1 MDKDQFSRAVDI
13 SYFFTYLPSLWFE
26 ATGGYPA
33 SVRENRGSCR
43 HLNFPK
49 VLEVANF
56 DVFVHPDPEQ

>member
-13 SYFFTYLPSLWFE
+13 SYFFTYLPSLWFA

-33 SVRENRGSCR
+33 SVRENRGACR